1 MGRPAIPAEAFEHGD
16 PRRYRRGCRC
26 TTCKT
31 GATATVRRQRYL
43 RATGRGAM
51 VSPQRA
57 ARHIKLLRNHGM
69 SDKEIQAESGVCQ
82 NVFYRITGQH
92 SEIRRDSET
101 RILAVKPRQV
111 DTPRSGAHIPGR
123 GTILRLR
130 ALAADGWSAAQLA
143 ERCGKHKQFIVHL
156 QNSNPDTT
164 VVRGWVAG
172 YVTALSNQLAGQQPE
187 HHGVAAHIAERI
199 RKTAAG
205 KGWAGTA
212 YWDPDDYDNPD
223 FTPAIRDNVNV
234 HQLGA
239 LRRTEIAHLI
249 TFNLSHAEIASRLGM
264 NEAYVRDIAREITSG
279 VRRIRTAEQPT
290 GKTELEAAA

>member
-31 GATATVRRQRYL
+31 GVTATVRRQRYL
-43 RATGRGAM
+43 RATGRGAT

-57 ARHIKLLRNHGM
+57 ARHIELLRSHGM

-82 NVFYRITGQH
+82 NVFYRITGQR
-92 SEIRRDSET
+92 SEIRRDSEI
-101 RILAVKPRQV
+101 RILAVQPRQV
-111 DTPRSGAHIPGR
+111 DAPRSGTHVSAR

-130 ALAADGWSAAQLA
+130 ALAADGWPAVRLG

-156 QNSNPDTT
+156 QNSDPDTA
-164 VVRGWVAG
+164 VVRRWVAG
-172 YVTALSNQLAGQQPE
+172 YVAALSDQLAGQSPE
-187 HHGVAAHIAERI
+187 DHGVTAHIAERI
-199 RKTAAG
+199 RKTASS

-223 FTPAIRDNVNV
+223 FTPAIEDAIPRRQVIAENAHWLMRIDNLDRATAARRLGV
-234 HQLGA
+234 HKSYVDHA
-239 LRRTEIAHLI
+239 LREHPEYA
-249 TFNLSHAEIASRLGM
+249 
-264 NEAYVRDIAREITSG
+264 V
-279 VRRIRTAEQPT
+279 
-290 GKTELEAAA
+290 EAAA